1 LVEFSFRVLE
11 TAFDASDRIFV
22 NANAIRQ
29 IKIRLKKNTTEKN
42 PGKKPSGLLA
52 RREQFVNTIQF
63 KPLRLVWLLP
73 YASELPC
80 YGYGLRP
87 YQGRVLVFVIVRG
100 P

>member
-1 LVEFSFRVLE
+1 LVKFSFRVLE

-52 RREQFVNTIQF
+52 RREQFVNTIHF
-63 KPLRLVWLLP
+63 ITSDASVLTP
-73 YASELPC
+73 Y
-80 YGYGLRP
+80 
-87 YQGRVLVFVIVRG
+87 VFWWF
-100 P
+100 